1 MQILHG
7 GHSELFERAKRRRR
21 GGGERWQLVTI
32 IIYLFS
38 FNLDHNT
45 AD

>member
-21 GGGERWQLVTI
+21 GGGRLQLVTI